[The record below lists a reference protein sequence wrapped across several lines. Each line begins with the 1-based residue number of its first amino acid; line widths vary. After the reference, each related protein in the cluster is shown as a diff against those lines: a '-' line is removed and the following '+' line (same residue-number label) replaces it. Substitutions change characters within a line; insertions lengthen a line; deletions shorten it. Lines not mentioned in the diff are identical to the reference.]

1 MHTVQ
6 SPWLLGLLLN
16 LFQISPIDSFPESV
30 FTSTPVVSDGP
41 FSTKYASAKIPQIV
55 KSMKKHFFSP
65 VQADEKDLKNTHH
78 TL

>member
-6 SPWLLGLLLN
+6 RPWLLGLLLN

-41 FSTKYASAKIPQIV
+41 FSTKYASAKNPTD
-55 KSMKKHFFSP
+55 S
-65 VQADEKDLKNTHH
+65 
-78 TL
+78 